1 MLISPLP
8 TLLFR
13 EKMDIKKLPVSP
25 VKSYEVEQSGPS
37 VAFECPACSSE
48 VSLNEIVEQKG
59 NIRCVRCA

>member
-1 MLISPLP
+1 MFHQIEMN
-8 TLLFR
+8 F
-13 EKMDIKKLPVSP
+13 KKLPVSP

-37 VAFECPACSSE
+37 VAFECPACNSE

>member
-1 MLISPLP
+1 MN
-8 TLLFR
+8 F
-13 EKMDIKKLPVSP
+13 KKFPVAP

-37 VAFECPACSSE
+37 VAFECPACNSE